1 MGFISDKL
9 FGKKYERDFVELI
22 EYDSY
27 RFPENDY
34 HKEWDLETTKDDV
47 VTHFEVKADRRT
59 FATGNICIEFAYKG
73 EDSGIMTT
81 KADYWVLYVV
91 NEGKVERIYLVPT
104 EDLRKMITDEKY
116 HKTIN
121 CGDGW
126 KSKCHL
132 FQEALFTEYLF

>member
-9 FGKKYERDFVELI
+9 FGKKYERNFVELI

-34 HKEWDLETTKDDV
+34 HKEWDLETTKDGEI
-47 VTHFEVKADRRT
+47 THFEVKADRRT
-59 FATGNICIEFAYKG
+59 FSTGNICIEFAYNG
-73 EDSGIMTT
+73 EDSGITSTT
-81 KADYWVLYVV
+81 ADYWVLYVV
-91 NEGKVERIYLVPT
+91 NGDKTERIYLVPT
-104 EDLRKMITDEKY
+104 EDLRKIIADELY

-126 KSKCHL
+126 KSKC
-132 FQEALFTEYLF
+132 YLFKEEVFTKYLF

>member
-9 FGKKYERDFVELI
+9 FGKKYERNFVELI

-34 HKEWDLETTKDDV
+34 HKEWDIEITKDGEI
-47 VTHFEVKADRRT
+47 THFEVKADRRT
-59 FATGNICIEFAYKG
+59 FATGNICLEFAYNG
-73 EDSGIMTT
+73 EDSGITST

-91 NEGKVERIYLVPT
+91 NGDKTERIYLVPT
-104 EDLRKMITDEKY
+104 EDLRKIIADELY

-126 KSKCHL
+126 KSKC
-132 FQEALFTEYLF
+132 YLFKEEVFTKYLF